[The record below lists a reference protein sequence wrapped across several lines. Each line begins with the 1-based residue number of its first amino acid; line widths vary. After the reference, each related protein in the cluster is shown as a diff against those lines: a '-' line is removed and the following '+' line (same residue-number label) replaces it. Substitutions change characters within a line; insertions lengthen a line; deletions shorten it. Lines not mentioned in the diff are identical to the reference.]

1 MSLCPCGKHTDPGL
15 TFCDWCVAEENRA
28 VVQYLKDTGRYLGHY
43 TLHVSPSQTETFT
56 HGCQRAWGLDKITQ
70 LPRPGNKYSERGT
83 AVHSILE
90 NWELNA
96 TPPDLSTLYGQIAFP
111 ALRHIP
117 APRTPGVIPEREVR
131 WWPSGTPG
139 EGTLW
144 VFLKDL
150 EQPGSGQQQ
159 LFDLNPGVTRIWDYK
174 TTSNLD
180 YAKTTD
186 KLLNSDP
193 QGLTYA
199 AHAFQVYGS
208 RSVEETWLYLTA
220 NKPHRCHPVQATH
233 DREHCLER
241 FGLLDQ
247 IASVMLDHRRAKTN
261 PLQLAPNTGH
271 CSAFGGCPF
280 RGTPH
285 CPLTEEERFLSQA
298 KRMSAGSPVENVQD
312 FLAQIKALQAGS
324 AQPPQAQPPAP
335 SVQTAPAVFP
345 TVGQQV
351 QTSPFPQ
358 VAQASAPAAFGAPTP
373 FGAAAPQVTF
383 PAPAAFMPAAP
394 QALNFGP
401 PAVVESVPEVPA
413 FTPPPALP
421 VPEPKKRVRRT
432 KEQIA
437 ADEAAKAA
445 QGQQVIDP
453 EESVQ
458 APVQF
463 EQKERVTEF
472 LTDEPLDQDP
482 LDPLVRE
489 LALAMACNPACAT
502 LPAGDFASRAWSLA
516 EALRGL

>member
-1 MSLCPCGKHTDPGL
+1 MTTCPCGAHVTPGQHL
-15 TFCDWCVAEENRA
+15 CDWCADPANQPVIRFLGSRYPNF
-28 VVQYLKDTGRYLGHY
+28 YL
-43 TLHVSPSQTETFT
+43 LHVSPSQTETFT
-56 HGCQRAWGLDKITQ
+56 HGCQRAWGLDKISQ

-83 AVHSILE
+83 AVHAILE

-117 APRTPGVIPEREVR
+117 PPKTPGVIPEREVR

-139 EGTLW
+139 EGNLW

-150 EQPGSGQQQ
+150 EQPG
-159 LFDLNPGVTRIWDYK
+159 PVTRIWDYK
-174 TTSNLD
+174 STSNLD

-193 QGLTYA
+193 QGLCYA
-199 AHAFQVYGS
+199 AHAFLVYGS

-233 DREHCLER
+233 EREHCLER

-247 IASVMLDHRRAKTN
+247 IASVMLDHRRARTN
-261 PLQLAPNTGH
+261 PLQLAVNTGH
-271 CSAFGGCPF
+271 CTAFGGCPF

-298 KRMSAGSPVENVQD
+298 KKMSAVDNVQD
-312 FLAQIKALQAGS
+312 FRAMIANLQGGAK
-324 AQPPQAQPPAP
+324 PPQAPPAQ
-335 SVQTAPAVFP
+335 QTAPAVFP
-345 TVGQQV
+345 TAGQQV

-358 VAQASAPAAFGAPTP
+358 VAQASAQPPAAFGSPTP
-373 FGAAAPQVTF
+373 FGGSAPQVTF
-383 PAPAAFMPAAP
+383 PAPPAFTAPA
-394 QALNFGP
+394 ALNFGP
-401 PAVVESVPEVPA
+401 PSVAEALSPAEVPA
-413 FTPPPALP
+413 FTPPPAVS

-437 ADEAAKAA
+437 ADEAAKA
-445 QGQQVIDP
+445 QGQTVIDP
-453 EESVQ
+453 EVATQ

-463 EQKERVTEF
+463 SAPEQKERVTEF
-472 LTDEPLDQDP
+472 QTEDPEETYVRYPGKDTDP

-489 LALAMACNPACAT
+489 LALAMACNPAYGT
-502 LPAGDFASRAWSLA
+502 MPSGDFAARAWSLA